1 MPGLTMQ
8 GMVDDDMFEI
18 SLEEDEQGNFSS
30 QQSLSQNGDRK
41 RDSSYL
47 EDANLVDLQRIL
59 ESSQMLLN
67 SLENEFR
74 LNERLTQQA

>member
-1 MPGLTMQ
+1 MQ

-30 QQSLSQNGDRK
+30 QQSLSQNDDRK